1 MYQVKFIDKN
11 GEQYEYAEFPTVEG
25 QTWISKAP

>member
-11 GEQYEYAEFPTVEG
+11 GEQYEYAEFLVVEG
-25 QTWISKAP
+25 QDLDI

>member
-11 GEQYEYAEFPTVEG
+11 GKQYEYTEFPAVEG
-25 QTWISKAP
+25 QDLDV

>member
-11 GEQYEYAEFPTVEG
+11 SEQYEYAEFPIVES
-25 QTWISKAP
+25 QDLDI

>member
-11 GEQYEYAEFPTVEG
+11 GKQYEYAEFSVVEG
-25 QTWISKAP
+25 QDLNI

>member
-11 GEQYEYAEFPTVEG
+11 CEQYEYAEFPAVEG
-25 QTWISKAP
+25 QDLDI